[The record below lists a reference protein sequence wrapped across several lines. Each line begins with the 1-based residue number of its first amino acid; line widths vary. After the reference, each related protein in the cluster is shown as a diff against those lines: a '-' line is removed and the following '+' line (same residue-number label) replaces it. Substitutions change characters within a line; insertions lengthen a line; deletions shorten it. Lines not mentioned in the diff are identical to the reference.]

1 MMEYISKVENAV
13 GEWHEKVP
21 HLPATVRQWLA
32 DNSWWVALLIVI
44 IGSMVILFIL
54 LPLLL
59 LGAILSSLAGIW
71 GAAAGGFLLLLAT
84 MWMLLAITSIV
95 LLAVAV
101 SPLKRHK
108 KRGWNLLFV
117 VLLLNVT
124 VIVLKVLF
132 DFELTSFLFG
142 ILAIA
147 LAGYFL
153 FEMKDHF
160 TPTSARPIEPKLQ
173 Q

>member
-1 MMEYISKVENAV
+1 MEHISKVEATI

-21 HLPATVRQWLA
+21 HLPAAVRQWLA
-32 DNSWWVALLIVI
+32 DNSWWVALAIVLM
-44 IGSMVILFIL
+44 GSLVIFFIL

-71 GAAAGGFLLLLAT
+71 GAAAGGFLLLLAV
-84 MWMLLAITSIV
+84 MWMLLAIASIA

-101 SPLKRHK
+101 RPLKRHQ
-108 KRGWNLLFV
+108 KRGWDLLFL
-117 VLLLNVT
+117 VLLLNVA
-124 VIVLKVLF
+124 VITLKVLF
-132 DFELTSFLFG
+132 DFEPTSFIFG
-142 ILAIA
+142 ILTVA

-160 TPTSARPIEPKLQ
+160 TPTVARPIESKLQ